1 MPSGEFTKKGCASC
15 ADADPAVGYLTCP
28 IPVCPVRKGRY
39 VSKIHVDELPA
50 DLHTE
55 APQILLSSSSML
67 PLSGLSCKSSL
78 GGLFPMT
85 EAEVRRGAPKC
96 LTQLM
101 WHIGLLLSWQ
111 QQHAA
116 LVRQMQMC
124 MAYRMKQLQDRVR
137 TKASHLSAASWSWP
151 QRHRLPAHYPC
162 AHRSDDRHR

>member
-67 PLSGLSCKSSL
+67 PLSGLSCKSIL
-78 GGLFPMT
+78 GRPVPNDRGRSQ
-85 EAEVRRGAPKC
+85 ERR
-96 LTQLM
+96 TQMLN
-101 WHIGLLLSWQ
+101 STD
-111 QQHAA
+111 
-116 LVRQMQMC
+116 V
-124 MAYRMKQLQDRVR
+124 AYRL
-137 TKASHLSAASWSWP
+137 ASFSAAAACSPGETDANVYGLSHEATAG
-151 QRHRLPAHYPC
+151 QGE
-162 AHRSDDRHR
+162 D